1 MTVPLMILALGA
13 LLFGFLFKNYFIG
26 DYSESFWDHSIV
38 VHHEEHH
45 HIPFYIYYLPIVLG
59 FLGLFIAW
67 YMYIKN
73 TKLASDIAKM
83 NKPLYEFLLNK
94 WYFDEI
100 YNFLLVRPAIAI
112 GRILWKF
119 LDEYIIDGFGPNG
132 IASLAINLSK
142 RAKKI
147 QSGYIYHYAFAILIG
162 LSLLITFFIFKF

>member
-1 MTVPLMILALGA
+1 
-13 LLFGFLFKNYFIG
+13 
-26 DYSESFWDHSIV
+26 
-38 VHHEEHH
+38 
-45 HIPFYIYYLPIVLG
+45 
-59 FLGLFIAW
+59 
-67 YMYIKN
+67 MYIKN

-94 WYFDEI
+94 WYFDEL

-112 GRILWKF
+112 GKILWKF

-132 IASLAINLSK
+132 IASLAINLSN

-162 LSLLITFFIFKF
+162 LSLLMTFFIFKF